1 MAPANHHSSVILV
14 LPSWKWWQKS
24 ATIRI
29 HPLATGL
36 VNSGQFNLVRVI
48 LPTIDELV
56 LLSLIEALYIS
67 VVLEIRAW
75 RLGTIRTIVVVVVD
89 RSSLSTSVVS
99 RPRNILAHV

>member
-24 ATIRI
+24 AAIRI

-56 LLSLIEALYIS
+56 LLSLIETLYIS

-75 RLGTIRTIVVVVVD
+75 RLGTIRTVVIVVVD

-99 RPRNILAHV
+99 RPWNILAHV